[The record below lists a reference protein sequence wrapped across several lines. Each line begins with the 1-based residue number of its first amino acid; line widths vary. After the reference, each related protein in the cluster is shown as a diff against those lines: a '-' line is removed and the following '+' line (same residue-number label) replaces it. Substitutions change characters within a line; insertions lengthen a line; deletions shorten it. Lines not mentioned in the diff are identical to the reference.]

1 MPFVDHDNVIEAGR
15 ETPTVR
21 RLTDS
26 YGWYNLKSD
35 GGRDGRQLGAARR
48 KCRLRSLSSARSRSM
63 IIEGQAILSAASR
76 GETGVMGG
84 RCFVL
89 W

>member
-1 MPFVDHDNVIEAGR
+1 MVANCG
-15 ETPTVR
+15 T
-21 RLTDS
+21 
-26 YGWYNLKSD
+26 
-35 GGRDGRQLGAARR
+35 ARR
-48 KCRLRSLSSARSRSM
+48 GCRLRSLSSARSRSM

-89 W
+89 